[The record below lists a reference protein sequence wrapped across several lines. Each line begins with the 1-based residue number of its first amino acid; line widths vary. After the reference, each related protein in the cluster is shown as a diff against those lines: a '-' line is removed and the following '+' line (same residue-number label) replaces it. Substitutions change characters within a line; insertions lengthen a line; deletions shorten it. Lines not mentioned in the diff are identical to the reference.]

1 MSFLSIQITLILSV
15 LFGGLMVSYLKS
27 QQKAKIIKLTL
38 AFSGGFL
45 LAIIFQH
52 LLPDLY
58 QHDFHQAGLFILL
71 GFLVQLILEYFSGG
85 IEHGHTH
92 SHANNRIPFTL
103 FVALSIH
110 SVIEGFPLGNSHGGH
125 LSHVGHDHETL
136 FWGIVFHQIPVAIA
150 LMTLFVNSKM
160 GMFKSWIFLIIF
172 ALTTPLGAIL
182 GTQINLEDLG
192 LNIHVILAV
201 VVGMFLHIST
211 TIIFET
217 SENHRVNLLKLVCI
231 LLGAGLSMLLS

>member
-1 MSFLSIQITLILSV
+1 
-15 LFGGLMVSYLKS
+15 MVSYLKS
-27 QQKAKIIKLTL
+27 QQKAKTIKLTL

-92 SHANNRIPFTL
+92 SQANNRIPFTL